1 MALFKEK
8 TLSVGG
14 SREEMANVDSSE
26 EMTNVDST
34 EEMTN
39 IDSTEEM
46 ANVDSSEEMA
56 NVDST
61 EEMTNVDSTEEM
73 VNVDSTE
80 EMANVDSTEEM
91 TNVDSSEEMTN
102 VDSSEVMVNVDS
114 TEEMKSIRLILE
126 SELFDLEYYQQQAGK
141 KFNSLTNAVEHFL
154 NIGINDGLDPS
165 ILFSSNYYLKKY
177 QDVRDAKVNPLV
189 HYIEFGSNELREPS
203 AVFKPSF
210 YLSQLT
216 ADEYTLAKQNPL
228 AHYNSN
234 QKLAKPCALFDP
246 EYYLTQVDQEVD
258 TPLSHYLSIGYKLG
272 FNPHPLFDSKYFI
285 ICNGVVNNRAP
296 LVIYSEFPTQENH
309 HVHPL
314 FDPIFYTQRYPEV
327 LTSGID
333 ALSHYIL
340 IGSGSHFWPMPIFW
354 PDYYQ
359 KQLSKNDSCFDS
371 LLTHYVQKGESD
383 SVSPCPWFDINF
395 YKESYK
401 FTKQD
406 ERGVLAHYYYDGWK
420 HDFMPSEKFSP
431 KFIKSRYSIAA
442 DINPLVYYLH
452 HISGQPTLP
461 QKAWHDSLTEYE
473 QLEVVK
479 GYFAKNKTKNPV
491 VSVIVPVYNFYSYTL
506 RCLYSIAISKDSTPC
521 EVIIADDLS
530 QDETQSVLGN
540 IDGINYIRNLSN
552 LGFLKSCNN
561 AALSA
566 KGEFIYLLNNDTAV
580 LNGWLDNLVNTYAE
594 NANVGLVGS
603 QLLYPN
609 GLLQE
614 AGGVLWSDGAANYGK
629 FDDPR
634 RPEYSY
640 LRNVDYVSGAA
651 IMVPTKVWQSI
662 KGFDERYAPA
672 YCEDS
677 DLCLQ
682 LRNMGYQVLM
692 QPTSK
697 VVHFEGISSGT
708 DLNSGVK
715 KYQVTNSQKLKD
727 KWSNLLSSNGLAGDF
742 SRECINRNKGARIL
756 IIDATIPTPDQDAGS
771 VTVWYFLKLFKEL
784 GYQVTFI
791 PENLYDLSPY
801 TEMVQGLGVECLY
814 RPYLNS
820 IEDYIQENGDKFDTV
835 MLYRVNVG
843 GRFYE
848 TTRKFA
854 PNAKIIFDTVDLHFL
869 REERQAKMEKDKEK
883 SAQMLASAYQTRD
896 RELFLLRNS
905 DISIVLSEYE
915 KDMLARDWGVQNTFV
930 IPIVLE
936 VPGSKTSYE
945 HRKNIAFIGGYQ
957 HTPNVDAVL
966 YFVENIWPKVKERIN
981 GVKFYIIGS
990 KPTAEILALPES
1002 DEDIIVTGFIE
1013 SLDPY
1018 LDNLRLTLAPLRYGA
1033 GIKGK
1038 IGSSLSYGVPCIATK
1053 VAAEGMG
1060 LVDGENILM
1069 SDDENSFVENLVN
1082 TYKDNKK
1089 WDDLSEKGLEFVGE
1103 NYSTEATKK
1112 KLLAL
1117 MNSVGA
1123 SPFTQHSPFTGKDE
1137 VMRLVSK
1144 PHTNNFLCESNK
1156 TTVTQRLLANEVIKL
1171 AQKYKPEIKTFS
1183 DAVAEMAAQEIGI
1196 NFSGAKPLITHS
1208 KADVESDSVSKI
1220 IGLIEA
1226 DFNEISSLKQF
1237 EAKVIEFKTKSAT
1250 SLIVAV
1256 GGEQVSDNERED
1268 FLLMLEEYSRH
1279 HDLKYAVNAHSS
1291 SYPEQKHVCFSMQ
1304 II

>member
-1 MALFKEK
+1 MALFNK
-8 TLSVGG
+8 TSL
-14 SREEMANVDSSE
+14 NV
-26 EMTNVDST
+26 VDST
-34 EEMTN
+34 QEMT
-39 IDSTEEM
+39 S
-46 ANVDSSEEMA
+46 VD
-56 NVDST
+56 
-61 EEMTNVDSTEEM
+61 
-73 VNVDSTE
+73 
-80 EMANVDSTEEM
+80 
-91 TNVDSSEEMTN
+91 
-102 VDSSEVMVNVDS
+102 
-114 TEEMKSIRLILE
+114 LILE
-126 SELFDLEYYQQQAGK
+126 SKLFDLEFYQNQAGK
-141 KFNSLTNAVEHFL
+141 KFNSLTKAIEHYL
-154 NIGINDGLDPS
+154 NTGSNEGLEPS
-165 ILFSSNYYLKKY
+165 VLFSSNHYLNKY
-177 QDVRDAKVNPLV
+177 QDIREAKINPLV
-189 HYIEFGSNELREPS
+189 HYLQYGSTELREPS

-216 ADEYTLAKQNPL
+216 ENEHRLAKNNPL
-228 AHYNSN
+228 AHYSSN
-234 QKLAKPCALFDP
+234 QKSAKPCALFDP
-246 EYYLTQVDQEVD
+246 EYYLTQIDEE
-258 TPLSHYLSIGYKLG
+258 TNYPLSHYLTIGYKLG
-272 FNPHPLFDSKYFI
+272 CNPHPLFNSKFFAN
-285 ICNGVVNNRAP
+285 CNGAVNDRVP
-296 LVIYSEFPTQENH
+296 LVVYSEFPTQENH

-314 FDPIFYTQRYPEV
+314 FDPVFYTQRYPEV

-333 ALSHYIL
+333 ALSHYVL

-354 PDYYQ
+354 PDYYE
-359 KQLSKNDSCFDS
+359 KQLSKGSDCFDS
-371 LLTHYVQKGESD
+371 LLTHYVLKGESE
-383 SVSPCPWFDINF
+383 SISPCPWFDIGF

-401 FTKQD
+401 FTEKD
-406 ERGVLAHYYYDGWK
+406 ERGVFAHYYYDGWK

-431 KFIKSRYSIAA
+431 KYLKSRYNIPV
-442 DINPLVYYLH
+442 DVNPLVHYIH
-452 HISGQPTLP
+452 NISGQPTLP
-461 QKAWHDSLTEYE
+461 QRAWHDSLTEYE

-479 GYFAKNKTKNPV
+479 EYFAQNQTENPV

-506 RCLYSIAISKDSTPC
+506 RCLYSIAISKDTTPC

-530 QDETQSVLGN
+530 QDETQSVLGG
-540 IDGINYIRNLSN
+540 IDGVNYIRNPEN

-566 KGEFIYLLNNDTAV
+566 KGQYVYLLNNDTAV
-580 LNGWLDNLVNTYAE
+580 LDGWLDNLVNTFEE

-715 KYQVTNSQKLKD
+715 KYQVINSQKLKE
-727 KWSNLLSSNGLAGDF
+727 KWSNLLSSNGLSGDF

-791 PENLYDLSPY
+791 PENLHDLSPY

-814 RPYLNS
+814 RPYLNN
-820 IEDYIQENGDKFDTV
+820 IEDYIQENGYKFDTV
-835 MLYRVNVG
+835 MLYRVGCG

-848 TTRKFA
+848 TARKFA

-883 SAQMLASAYQTRD
+883 SAQMLSSAYQTRD
-896 RELFLLRNS
+896 RELYLLKNA

-915 KDMLARDWGVQNTFV
+915 KEMLARDWGIQNTFV

-936 VPGSKTSYE
+936 VPGSKTTYE
-945 HRKNIAFIGGYQ
+945 HRKDIAFIGGYQ

-966 YFVENIWPKVKERIN
+966 YFVENIWPKVKKRIN
-981 GVKFYIIGS
+981 GVKFYVIGS
-990 KPTAEILALPES
+990 KPTPEILALPEM
-1002 DEDIIVTGFIE
+1002 DADIIVTGFIE

-1018 LDNLRLTLAPLRYGA
+1018 LDNLKLTLAPLRYGA

-1060 LVDGENILM
+1060 LENGKNILM
-1069 SDDENSFVENLVN
+1069 SSDENSFVENLVASYN
-1082 TYKDNKK
+1082 DNNK
-1089 WDDLSEKGLEFVGE
+1089 WNELSEKGLEFVEE

-1117 MNSVGA
+1117 MNSVSA
-1123 SPFTQHSPFTGKDE
+1123 FPFTQESPFTGQNE
-1137 VMRLVSK
+1137 AMRLVNK

-1156 TTVTQRLLANEVIKL
+1156 TTVTQRLLANEVLKL
-1171 AQKYKPEIKTFS
+1171 AQKYKPEIKTLS
-1183 DAVAEMAAQEIGI
+1183 DAVVEMANQNSSI
-1196 NFSGAKPLITHS
+1196 NFTGHQPLS
-1208 KADVESDSVSKI
+1208 ALCKLDVELAEGSKI
-1220 IGLIEA
+1220 IGLFEA
-1226 DFNEISSLKQF
+1226 DFNEVSTLEQF
-1237 EAKVIEFKTKSAT
+1237 EVKVNEFKAKQVS

-1256 GGEQVSDNERED
+1256 GGEQVSDSERQD
-1268 FLLMLEEYSRH
+1268 FLLMLEKYTRH
-1279 HDLKYAVNAHSS
+1279 HAIQYAVNDSS
-1291 SYPEQKHVCFSMQ
+1291 ASYPEQKHVCFSMQ
-1304 II
+1304 LM